1 MGPLSGTFSGRPG
14 GWLEVLEFPCFFR
27 GISFCSDPGPADAS
41 RFAPGRSGDVSASR
55 NDVHRERFRGKK
67 RPPTRK
73 RMSHALTSM
82 CVAQIFLD
90 SCSDQS
96 GNSHRGTGG
105 VESYFLCLSR
115 ALSDRTCRAF
125 YFPAHIADIGWQLRR
140 SRPPNRTVVRN
151 PAISRTSP
159 TVACSAVRRSRA
171 PCGSPPKATGRQHF
185 GLNRGASSQARR
197 GRTGRRDCSMS
208 RRSRNGC
215 SSRRR

>member
-1 MGPLSGTFSGRPG
+1 MLGCRSGGRKPFRPGEKRRCIRGRGTAFTANAFAGKDGRP
-14 GWLEVLEFPCFFR
+14 
-27 GISFCSDPGPADAS
+27 A
-41 RFAPGRSGDVSASR
+41 
-55 NDVHRERFRGKK
+55 
-67 RPPTRK
+67 RK

-171 PCGSPPKATGRQHF
+171 LCGSPPKATGRQHF

>member
-1 MGPLSGTFSGRPG
+1 MPVGRTQAVSPRGEAAMYPQRRSPETLS
-14 GWLEVLEFPCFFR
+14 
-27 GISFCSDPGPADAS
+27 
-41 RFAPGRSGDVSASR
+41 
-55 NDVHRERFRGKK
+55 REKTAT
-67 RPPTRK
+67 TRK

-96 GNSHRGTGG
+96 GNSHSGTG
-105 VESYFLCLSR
+105 ERREYFQCLSR

-125 YFPAHIADIGWQLRR
+125 YCPAHIADIGWQLRR
-140 SRPPNRTVVRN
+140 SRLPNRTAVQN

-159 TVACSAVRRSRA
+159 TAACSAVRRSRA
-171 PCGSPPKATGRQHF
+171 LCGSPLKATGRQHF

-197 GRTGRRDCSMS
+197 GRTGRRDCSTS
-208 RRSRNGC
+208 RQSRNGC

>member
-1 MGPLSGTFSGRPG
+1 MCLN
-14 GWLEVLEFPCFFR
+14 FR
-27 GISFCSDPGPADAS
+27 AFLGVF
-41 RFAPGRSGDVSASR
+41 RFARIPVRRTQAVSPRGEAAMHPIEERRSP
-55 NDVHRERFRGKK
+55 ERFRGKE

-171 PCGSPPKATGRQHF
+171 LCGSPPKATGRQHF

-197 GRTGRRDCSMS
+197 GRTVRRDCSMS